1 MMLPRVVLRLD
12 EAIAREDSPLAR
24 ECLKAERA
32 GVLARLGLMQEARFA
47 LAGLRSQAQ
56 RHRAPQ
62 LQAWV
67 WMVDGLI
74 SHFES
79 VAVHSG
85 DKFRRALALA
95 TTAQD
100 QPMMALTSAWLACCA
115 FNASDLPAL
124 SEHLTLALQLAG
136 PDHHA
141 VHTRLGLVL
150 GDAYRFAGDEPRSR
164 LWYQLARRHAGLE
177 GDTSMMSALLYNATA
192 MRAARI
198 GLDDAFGQANL
209 DEARQAL
216 LEVESTINYDDGAGS
231 AALAATVRLVRA
243 QMMLVLGRLDEA
255 LVQFDACRPG
265 AVAQGSAHRDARF
278 AAERAWCLVQLGQH
292 ERARQD
298 MGEAQAALATTQ
310 DADDRATAHA
320 RLAQCAHKLAQPAD
334 AARHQAAADQAL
346 RDHRASQQAM
356 LAMLSQT
363 LAAVGQAHP
372 AHGAGPGLA
381 PTGH

>member
-1 MMLPRVVLRLD
+1 MSMPRVILRLD

-32 GVLARLGLMQEARFA
+32 GVLARLGMMQEARFA

-56 RHRAPQ
+56 RHRSPR

-74 SHFES
+74 SHFET

-100 QPMMALTSAWLACCA
+100 KPMMALTSAWLACCA

-124 SEHLTLALQLAG
+124 SEHLRLALQLAG

-150 GDAYRFAGDEPRSR
+150 GDSYRFAGDEPRSR
-164 LWYQLARRHAGLE
+164 HWYQLARRHAGEE
-177 GDTSMMSALLYNATA
+177 GDTSMMSALLYNTTA

-198 GLDDAFGQANL
+198 GLDDAFGRANL

-255 LVQFDACRPG
+255 LLQFDACRPG
-265 AVAQGSAHRDARF
+265 ALAQGSAHRDARF
-278 AAERAWCLVQLGQH
+278 AAERAWCLARLGQTD
-292 ERARQD
+292 RARQD
-298 MGEAQAALATTQ
+298 MAQAQAALANTQ
-310 DADDRATAHA
+310 DADDRAAAHA
-320 RLAQCAHKLAQPAD
+320 RLAQACQCLAQPAE
-334 AARHQAAADQAL
+334 AAHHQALADQAL
-346 RDHRASQQAM
+346 REHRASQQAM
-356 LAMLSQT
+356 LAMLAAT
-363 LAAVGQAHP
+363 LAAAGQQP
-372 AHGAGPGLA
+372 AAQGAASQA
-381 PTGH
+381 PAGG